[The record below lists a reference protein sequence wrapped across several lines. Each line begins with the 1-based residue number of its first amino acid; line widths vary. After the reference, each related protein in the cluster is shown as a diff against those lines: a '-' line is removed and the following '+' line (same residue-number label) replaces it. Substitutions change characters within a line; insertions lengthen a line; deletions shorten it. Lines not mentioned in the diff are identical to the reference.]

1 MLRSSVLLVSFFS
14 FSCYLFLFVVVV
26 LVWGMNVVWTMR
38 SGMYMHNVFN
48 ILYADDDDQKTLAE
62 ELSGGV

>member
-1 MLRSSVLLVSFFS
+1 MF
-14 FSCYLFLFVVVV
+14 LFLVIYFYLLLLY

-38 SGMYMHNVFN
+38 SGMYMHNEFN
-48 ILYADDDDQKTLAE
+48 ILYADDNDDQKTLAE